1 MKKIILYI
9 IYKNTIMNIVIYDK
23 ITKEIVNKNNEPYIL
38 IDDNIKTIKEKLFGF
53 LGIQMYMGFLK
64 LEYIYENDYKI
75 YNDNNEN
82 NIRELYI
89 SNIITDL
96 ENEYDVGELYLKSD
110 VEIAEIVEKLNIE
123 YQELKSQDFD
133 IALKTVLLKSN
144 PDFYSSVRDDIQE
157 FVERLSG
164 MKEVLYKQYDPLQ
177 KLLMKYYNDKNMD
190 NINFEHAVNWKSI
203 NLNILPKNNND
214 NTKQFIKME
223 QIFNIIELS
232 DKIPFISINTTQETP
247 IIKIYNKII
256 ETQSEKE
263 IKSWILNEKKKAQ
276 LLSYKIIKG
285 LYLKYKIPESNE
297 LMTIIIKNNGVI
309 QCKLNT
315 NKLKLKIDEIIKIM
329 NKGVDNVINYLNSIP
344 NVFLYSKRLQLTNN
358 SQINI
363 ESFSGECILSGV
375 KIDLNKITELL
386 NNEIVRNN
394 LFELKDIMAT
404 NMLSLFYKKTYDT
417 NDRGITLNIEDNK
430 YVQNSSIITVFSI
443 KKEIQLTNIVKH
455 LLILGSTIDNKKVKD
470 KSHIKDLRTQGVK
483 ILSTKCQ
490 KPRQPITQKEN
501 NIFKPQQNSYSLEY
515 ENNIYICPNPDYPFP
530 GFTNEN
536 IVCCFKKDQR
546 HRDTYIRNIKEK
558 VETDLKQIMVR
569 PSNFKVKINNDLE
582 TYVIKIVNEYNDNFN
597 EQNSIPRY
605 YYIKNGNL
613 VAIKN
618 EKLITILDN
627 TNINWLDEV
636 ELSTLITTPPLN
648 KCKNIPIMTSQNPC
662 EHHKNNKVFGYTQE
676 SYPCC
681 FKNDPEEVVKIKD
694 ITKQH
699 ILTMDKILD
708 YQRIGVLPHGLKQ
721 LFNENNETFF
731 RMGVV
736 QNNSAFL
743 NAVVLANNLNNE
755 KSFKE
760 TISKYLLKNERDF
773 EMLND
778 GDIYNKYKNVNTYI
792 NILKSNNVL
801 YWYDFIDII
810 QKILHI
816 NILILNIPYK
826 LVDTNK
832 DADYKSIRII
842 CNQKVKKNDGKYLI
856 LLKRANTFEIVI
868 NNDQINQ
875 KITYLYEK
883 NNKIVDILL
892 NYYKTSCIKEDV
904 FPEKYNFVIMSDIN
918 TVIKNLKISP
928 FKIIGQIKN
937 SYNKIDYV
945 LTSNNL
951 LIPIKESGI
960 IKDLNI
966 SEIVLNT
973 IDNYIKYLPKISK
986 LLGQKYDITGI
997 TTDNKN
1003 NITSFLSSYGQLIP
1017 VSKQHIKN
1025 IDTHYKILDIKY
1037 YQRNIIDSLN
1047 QQVIFSDI
1055 MKKRKEFIYDIK
1067 QKLGNEFGKES
1078 GKVLKNNVINIIK
1091 SHNDKFEKID
1101 KIVLIFKKILQ
1112 NFKFDYILKI
1122 IANEIINDNIE
1133 NLLLNNI
1140 ILSDT
1145 FDPTEIIKRD
1155 SESILSNANEIQKWF
1170 VLFKTNE

>member
-1 MKKIILYI
+1 MKKIIIYI

-64 LEYIYENDYKI
+64 LEYIYENEYKI

-89 SNIITDL
+89 SNIITEL

-110 VEIAEIVEKLNIE
+110 VEIAEIVEKLNNE
-123 YQELKSQDFD
+123 YQELKSQDFV

-144 PDFYSSVRDDIQE
+144 PDFYSSIRDDIQE

-164 MKEVLYKQYDPLQ
+164 MKEVLYKQYEPLQ
-177 KLLMKYYNDKNMD
+177 KMLMKYYNDKNMD

-203 NLNILPKNNND
+203 NINILPKNNND

-223 QIFNIIELS
+223 QIFNIIQLS
-232 DKIPFISINTTQETP
+232 DTIPFISINTTQETP

-285 LYLKYKIPESNE
+285 LFLKYKIPESNE

-417 NDRGITLNIEDNK
+417 NDRGITLNVEDNK

-455 LLILGSTIDNKKVKD
+455 LLLLGSTIDNKKVKD

-501 NIFKPQQNSYSLEY
+501 NIFNPQQNSYSLEY

-558 VETDLKQIMVR
+558 VEIDLQQIMVR
-569 PSNFKVKINNDLE
+569 PSNFKIKINNDLE

-605 YYIKNGNL
+605 YYMKIGEL
-613 VAIKN
+613 IAIKN
-618 EKLITILDN
+618 EKLIAKLDN
-627 TNINWLDEV
+627 SNINWLDEV

-648 KCKNIPIMTSQNPC
+648 KCKNIPIMTSQTPC

-721 LFNENNETFF
+721 LFNENKETFF

-816 NILILNIPYK
+816 NILILNIPYQ
-826 LVDTNK
+826 LVDTHK
-832 DADYKSIRII
+832 DVDYKSIRIL

-868 NNDQINQ
+868 NNDQ

-918 TVIKNLKISP
+918 TVIKNLKVSP

-997 TTDNKN
+997 TTDNNN

-1025 IDTHYKILDIKY
+1025 IDKHYKILDIKY
-1037 YQRNIIDSLN
+1037 YQRNINESIRN

-1067 QKLGNEFGKES
+1067 RNLGNEFEKES

-1170 VLFKTNE
+1170 VLFKTN